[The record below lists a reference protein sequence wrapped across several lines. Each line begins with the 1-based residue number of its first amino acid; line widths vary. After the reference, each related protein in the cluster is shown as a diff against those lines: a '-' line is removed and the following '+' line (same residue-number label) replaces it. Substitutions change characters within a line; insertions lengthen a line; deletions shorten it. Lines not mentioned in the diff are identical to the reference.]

1 MVMLSTGEWV
11 GAGVLFAIVF
21 GAAGTIVTVLGAW
34 VYRAD
39 RRNRSHPHG
48 PSPS

>member
-1 MVMLSTGEWV
+1 MIVLATGEWIN
-11 GAGVLFAIVF
+11 AGVLLAIVF
-21 GAAGTIVTVLGAW
+21 AVATGIVTGLGAW

>member
-1 MVMLSTGEWV
+1 MLVLATGEWIN
-11 GAGVLFAIVF
+11 AGVLLGIVF
-21 GAAGTIVTVLGAW
+21 GVAAGIVTMLGAW

-48 PSPS
+48 PPPA

>member
-1 MVMLSTGEWV
+1 MVMLATGEWV
-11 GAGVLFAIVF
+11 GAGVMLAIVF
-21 GAAGTIVTVLGAW
+21 GVAGGIVTVLGAW

-48 PSPS
+48 RPPA